1 LGRFPFFFHTFKIV
15 PKKYQMKIKS
25 YVVSDQ
31 FDSEVVVVNLE
42 SGTYYSLRDTAQ
54 EIWSLFENNIT
65 RFGVINSF
73 SNLTDAEKL
82 DLETYL
88 DFLISEGL
96 IEENETKSEDNFT
109 SSLTYVGLTI
119 SKFDDMANLIMID
132 PIHEADE
139 DKGWPHKAN

>member
-1 LGRFPFFFHTFKIV
+1 
-15 PKKYQMKIKS
+15 MKIKS

-42 SGTYYSLRDTAQ
+42 SGAYYSLRDTAQ
-54 EIWSLFENNIT
+54 EIWSLFENNMT

-73 SNLTDAEKL
+73 SNLTDTEKL
-82 DLETYL
+82 ELETYL

-96 IEENETKSEDNFT
+96 IEENETKLENNFT

-132 PIHEADE
+132 PIHEVDE
-139 DKGWPHKAN
+139 DNGWPHKAN

>member
-1 LGRFPFFFHTFKIV
+1 
-15 PKKYQMKIKS
+15 MKIKS

-31 FDSEVVVVNLE
+31 FDGEAVVVNLE
-42 SGTYYSLRDTAQ
+42 SGAYYSLRDTAQ
-54 EIWSLFENNIT
+54 EIWSLFKNNIT

-82 DLETYL
+82 ELETYL
-88 DFLISEGL
+88 DFLLSEGL

-109 SSLTYVGLTI
+109 SSLTFVGLTI
-119 SKFDDMANLIMID
+119 SKFDDMSNLIMID

>member
-1 LGRFPFFFHTFKIV
+1 
-15 PKKYQMKIKS
+15 MKIKS

-42 SGTYYSLRDTAQ
+42 SGAYYSLRDTAQ
-54 EIWSLFENNIT
+54 EIWSLFENNMT

-73 SNLTDAEKL
+73 SNLTDTEKL
-82 DLETYL
+82 ELEIYL

-109 SSLTYVGLTI
+109 TSLTYVGLTI

-132 PIHEADE
+132 PIHEVDE